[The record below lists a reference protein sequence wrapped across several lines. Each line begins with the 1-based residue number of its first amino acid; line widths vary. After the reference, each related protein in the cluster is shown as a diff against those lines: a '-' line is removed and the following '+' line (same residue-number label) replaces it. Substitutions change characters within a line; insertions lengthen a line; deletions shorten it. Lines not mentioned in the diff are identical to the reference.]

1 MNNQKNINLNSFQ
14 EDNNNLNPNSSS
26 REEPVSNY

>member
-1 MNNQKNINLNSFQ
+1 MNNQKNINLTSFQ
-14 EDNNNLNPNSSS
+14 EENNNLNPNSSP